1 MSNETLSQVSSLITH
16 CYGTADE
23 RGVGMKDHLFYLVD
37 ANVAIPLRN
46 SFKIQKKLVEGT
58 NFVPETLPK
67 ATNEPVLMNS
77 NAIISKGETWM
88 HEFDFLLES
97 DSTSRMKSPFSPSDS
112 FLRLMADEDDD
123 KKEETWDEDE
133 EEWDD
138 EEDDDDDDE
147 EEWDEDDEE
156 WDEDEDWDDED
167 LDDEDEEWDEDE
179 EEE

>member
-1 MSNETLSQVSSLITH
+1 
-16 CYGTADE
+16 
-23 RGVGMKDHLFYLVD
+23 MKDHLFYLVD
-37 ANVAIPLRN
+37 ANIAIPLRN
-46 SFKIQKKLVEGT
+46 SFKIQKKLVEVT
-58 NFVPETLPK
+58 NFVPEMLPD
-67 ATNEPVLMNS
+67 ATKEPVLVNS

-88 HEFDFLLES
+88 HEFDFLMET

-123 KKEETWDEDE
+123 KKEEKWDEDE

-138 EEDDDDDDE
+138 EEDDDEDDDE